1 MLTFEFRDT
10 KGILHKWVNMN
21 LPSSM
26 VEAMR
31 QALLSIQSHSKA
43 HYLTGPRPQKLGV
56 VKDILRTSLYTRA
69 QQQGDDIIG
78 TIGTNVWY
86 GHMWEVTGNPRVK
99 QFPYRPFLKPAID
112 DKAEEVRRYFRD
124 AIMQRIER

>member
-10 KGILHKWVNMN
+10 KGILRKWQDMR
-21 LPSSM
+21 LPPTLR
-26 VEAMR
+26 EAMR
-31 QALLSIQSHSKA
+31 RALLAIQSHSKA

-56 VKDILRTSLYTRA
+56 RSNRLRSSMSTDTDI
-69 QQQGDDIIG
+69 QGNDVIGKIG
-78 TIGTNVWY
+78 TDPWY
-86 GHMWEVTGNPRVK
+86 GYMWEVTGNPRTK